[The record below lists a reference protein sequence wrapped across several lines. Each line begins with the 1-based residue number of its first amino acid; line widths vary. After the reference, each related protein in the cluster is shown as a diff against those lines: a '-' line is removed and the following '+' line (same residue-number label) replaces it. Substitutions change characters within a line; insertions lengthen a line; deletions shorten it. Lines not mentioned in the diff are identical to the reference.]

1 LSIDCNVEKSDH
13 KLGYQVIK
21 VISKLL
27 FK

>member
-1 LSIDCNVEKSDH
+1 MLKKSDH